1 MNPRM
6 ETMQSAAA
14 ATGNGTSLVVE
25 GQAVAGFQVTGTFV
39 GTVTF
44 ETSIDETN
52 WVALECKSQADG
64 SVATTATAP
73 GIYVGDVAGRKLARA
88 RVSAWVSGTI
98 TVVGLAVEAG
108 GGTIV
113 ADVDIVTG
121 EIIGITAAS
130 GAIASGAVASG
141 AVASGAYA
149 SGSIASG
156 AMAAGSQADGHSAT
170 LGTTTDAAASSTV
183 AEDATARTSIALWK
197 GLKNI
202 LLLLNAKFAD
212 LGQAAMAASMPVV
225 IANNQSAVAVDAT
238 GQGDVPVTLDSE
250 QVAIADA
257 DAYTTPTHTAVNV
270 TTSTGEV
277 LASNANRL
285 YALLVND
292 SDTVIY
298 IKLGAAAVAN
308 QGIRIN
314 ANGGNYEMSAMLG
327 NLYTGAIN
335 GIHAGTGNKVLLMTE
350 GV

>member
-1 MNPRM
+1 
-6 ETMQSAAA
+6 
-14 ATGNGTSLVVE
+14 
-25 GQAVAGFQVTGTFV
+25 
-39 GTVTF
+39 
-44 ETSIDETN
+44 
-52 WVALECKSQADG
+52 
-64 SVATTATAP
+64 
-73 GIYVGDVAGRKLARA
+73 
-88 RVSAWVSGTI
+88 
-98 TVVGLAVEAG
+98 
-108 GGTIV
+108 
-113 ADVDIVTG
+113 
-121 EIIGITAAS
+121 
-130 GAIASGAVASG
+130 
-141 AVASGAYA
+141 
-149 SGSIASG
+149 
-156 AMAAGSQADGHSAT
+156 
-170 LGTTTDAAASSTV
+170 
-183 AEDATARTSIALWK
+183 
-197 GLKNI
+197 
-202 LLLLNAKFAD
+202 
-212 LGQAAMAASMPVV
+212 MPVV

-238 GQGDVPVTLDSE
+238 AQGDVPVTLDSE